1 VGDVLNKGIF
11 IMDKH
16 DTNPGPFLVLALLIL
31 ACGIAYA
38 STNVAA
44 GLREFRSY
52 DRFVTVKGL
61 ATRDVVAD
69 LALWPIAYTETGNDL
84 AALQNTMDERAKTI
98 MAFLQ
103 QNSISADKTEMQQ
116 LNVQDLLAQ
125 SYRQEGAANSR
136 YILTQTI
143 MVRTNDVQAVAK
155 AAQNL
160 GDLVRQGVVLAQ
172 TGYNGPTYLFTKLN
186 DIKPD
191 MIAEA
196 TRNGRDAA
204 AQFAKDSGQEV
215 GEIRSANQ
223 GLFQILPR
231 DESYTVPEPQQM
243 NKTVRVVSTL
253 DFYLE

>member
-1 VGDVLNKGIF
+1 
-11 IMDKH
+11 MDKQCC
-16 DTNPGPFLVLALLIL
+16 DVSKGGLFLVAALLVLAT
-31 ACGIAYA
+31 GIGF
-38 STNVAA
+38 A
-44 GLREFRSY
+44 GTMVSKGLKEFRSY

-61 ATRDVVAD
+61 AQRDVTAD

-84 AALQNTMDERAKTI
+84 ASLQNTMDERAKTV
-98 MAFLQ
+98 MAFLK
-103 QNSISADKTEMQQ
+103 QNAISEDKTEMQQ

-125 SYRQEGAANSR
+125 SYRQEGAAQSR

-143 MVRTNDVQAVAK
+143 MVRTDDVAAVAK

-186 DIKPD
+186 DIKPA

-196 TRNGRDAA
+196 TQNARDAA
-204 AQFAKDSGQEV
+204 AQFAKDSGQGV

-231 DESYTVPEPQQM
+231 DETYTVPEPQQM
-243 NKTVRVVSTL
+243 NKSVRVVSTV
-253 DFYLE
+253 DFYLK